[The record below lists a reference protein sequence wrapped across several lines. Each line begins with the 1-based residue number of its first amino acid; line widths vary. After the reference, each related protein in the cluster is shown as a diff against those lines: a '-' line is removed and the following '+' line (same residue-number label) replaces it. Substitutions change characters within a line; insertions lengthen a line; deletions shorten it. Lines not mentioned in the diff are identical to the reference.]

1 MNPALLVKLRPNSPW
16 RIGPAS
22 GARDRVD
29 SIYHSDTLYSA
40 ITHAMRLLGRLE
52 YWLEVTARSE
62 ESAQIRF
69 SSAFPFFG
77 ETLYVPPPK
86 HIWPPPPSVRVRY
99 SGARFIPLPLVE
111 NIFSAKALE
120 DDRWTVDGETACL
133 VPVNR
138 SGPYRI
144 RIRSSAAVDRLSGA
158 AEPFSTA
165 CLEFSPR
172 AGIWFAIS
180 FQDEITRDQ
189 WRDPLRSAIR
199 LLADSGFGGERSR
212 GWGRAHPPEFREGT
226 LPQLLYKG
234 PAGDEQL
241 LWTLSL
247 VTPSPND
254 EIDWSRGSYALTTR
268 GGRIDSSSQS
278 GAAKKLLNMVEE
290 GSVLAASRLQG
301 SSPDVAP
308 DQFPHPVY
316 HAGWAFAIPVPAE
329 APRQVEFVEQS
340 AAPETEEVFVPV
352 EAEESQTLPAEIT
365 VAAAEDAAASG
376 GQAPAAADA
385 GAAASEGDSRSA
397 EPSAPTTSE
406 VAAPASALSAS
417 ASDEDSEEDHDGA
430 TAFTDINEL
439 IAEEDPTEEIPPH
452 DAPTEAREFPG
463 HFVED
468 EPEIYRPLEEVIE
481 DIGVTGPVEIPV
493 PDEEIEPLTVDETV
507 NPDDKLTNLMEN
519 VGPVEQPIEEPGEM
533 TPTNP
538 DPTPHDPSTEDEP
551 VPGPNPDEPEK
562 QGEPIE

>member
-62 ESAQIRF
+62 ESAQVRF

-111 NIFSAKALE
+111 NIFSGKALE
-120 DDRWTVDGETACL
+120 DDRWAVDGETACL

-144 RIRSSAAVDRLSGA
+144 SIRSSAAVDRLSGA
-158 AEPFSTA
+158 AEPFTTA

-212 GWGRAHPPEFREGT
+212 GWGRAHPPEFRDGA

-234 PAGDEQL
+234 PAGEEQL
-241 LWTLSL
+241 LWILSL
-247 VTPSPND
+247 VTPSPDD
-254 EIDWSRGSYALTTR
+254 EIDWSRGSYALTAR
-268 GGRIDSSSQS
+268 GGRIDSPSQS

-290 GSVLAASRLQG
+290 GSVIAASRLQG

-329 APRQVEFVEQS
+329 APRQVEVVEQS
-340 AAPETEEVFVPV
+340 AVPETEEVFAPV
-352 EAEESQTLPAEIT
+352 EAEETPTLPAGIT
-365 VAAAEDAAASG
+365 AEAVAEAAE
-376 GQAPAAADA
+376 
-385 GAAASEGDSRSA
+385 SEGESRIA
-397 EPSAPTTSE
+397 ELSAPTTSE
-406 VAAPASALSAS
+406 AAAPASAFSAS
-417 ASDEDSEEDHDGA
+417 ASEEDSDVDQNGVPTFTDADELITEED
-430 TAFTDINEL
+430 L
-439 IAEEDPTEEIPPH
+439 TEEIPPH

-463 HFVED
+463 HFVEE
-468 EPEIYRPLEEVIE
+468 EPENYRPLEEVIE
-481 DIGVTGPVEIPV
+481 DIGVTGPVEIPE
-493 PDEEIEPLTVDETV
+493 PDEEIEPLMVDETV
-507 NPDDKLTNLMEN
+507 NPDDALTNLMEN